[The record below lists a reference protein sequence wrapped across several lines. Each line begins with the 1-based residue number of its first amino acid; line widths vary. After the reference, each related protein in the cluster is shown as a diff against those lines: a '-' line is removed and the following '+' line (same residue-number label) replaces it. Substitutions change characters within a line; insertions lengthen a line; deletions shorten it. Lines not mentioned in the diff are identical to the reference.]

1 MILPESKAKEVL
13 DYCLRDESIEMKT
26 KVYEILSLSEIKAND
41 PMFLVL
47 ALTGQ
52 IRVFLEIA
60 PVELKQLLDE
70 WKSYSCKSMAELLEV
85 ISQLKT
91 SQEKYKDSISEAVE
105 ETNLKGINSI
115 KAINKSLVAEILS
128 ANTDIGL
135 ENKKLVEELTEL
147 HARVNSDRKNNIKI
161 MESLIEGIGKTY
173 EDLDRINTEIQSSI
187 SSLEKTRV
195 YRSKKWIVMVTA
207 AFSAFLII
215 FGSSISFA
223 ILTLKKNE
231 QSNSAKHHWN
241 QAIALQAVD
250 KPST

>member
-26 KVYEILSLSEIKAND
+26 RVYEILSLSQIKAND

-70 WKSYSCKSMAELLEV
+70 WKSHSCESMTELLKV
-85 ISQLKT
+85 ISQLKI

-105 ETNLKGINSI
+105 EINSKGINSI
-115 KAINKSLVAEILS
+115 KAINKSLVAEVLS
-128 ANTDIGL
+128 TNTDIGL
-135 ENKKLVEELTEL
+135 ENKKLVEELTRL
-147 HARVNSDRKNNIKI
+147 HAQVNSDRKNNIKI

-173 EDLDRINTEIQSSI
+173 EDLDRINAEIQSSI

-195 YRSKKWIVMVTA
+195 YRSKKWFITVA
-207 AFSAFLII
+207 AIFSTFLII
-215 FGSSISFA
+215 FGSSISFT

-231 QSNSAKHHWN
+231 QSSSTKHNWN
-241 QAIALQAVD
+241 QSIAVQAVHN
-250 KPST
+250 